1 MDQNDFLFQAMVYL
15 AAAVVMVPVAKK
27 LGLGSVLGYLLAG
40 VVIGPALLGYIG
52 EEGQDIMHFAEFG
65 VVMML
70 FIIGLELEPELLWKL
85 RKPIIGLGGLQV
97 ALTTVVVTVIA
108 MLFGL
113 QWRPALALGMII
125 SLSSTAIVLQTLNEK
140 GLMKSAS
147 GQSAFSVLLFQDV
160 AVIPMLA
167 LFPLLASYDPPAAA
181 AAEHHTS
188 TLVDGLPGWGRTL
201 VVLASVGAIILAG
214 RFLIKPLFRIVA
226 RTRLRELFTASA
238 LLLIVGTAVLMTQ
251 VGLSPALGTFLA
263 GVVLANSEYKHELES
278 DIDPFKGLLLGLFFI
293 AVGASIDFPLIMKQP
308 LTILGLVALL
318 IVVKGFVLYLLGKIF
333 KLGTD
338 QNLIF
343 SFALSQVGEFAFVLF
358 SFSLTEGILPKS
370 TIDIMIAVVAISMGL
385 TPLLMLLNEKLI
397 QPKLG
402 SCSELPI
409 EKLPDT
415 IDEKNPVIIAGF
427 GDFGGAVGRFLR
439 AHKIGTTI
447 LDINSD
453 RVDVLRRMGF
463 KVYYGDAS
471 RYELLKSAG
480 ADTAKLII
488 ITLEPPEKRLEM
500 IETIKKHFPE
510 LRMLVRA
517 QNRFDAYDL
526 MNSGMLHVYR
536 ETIDTSL
543 RMGVDVMKLLGY
555 RAYTAQR
562 SARTFFKIDE
572 KNLKKLSAIRDQGQY
587 ILAAREKI
595 EELEQIIRTERGE
608 IKLQDDNAWDEESLR
623 EESLLSEEQQTDGL
637 ISDRSLSE
645 TSTGLNNSGD
655 AISLSLPTAQK

>member
-1 MDQNDFLFQAMVYL
+1 MDQKDFLFQAMVYL

-40 VVIGPALLGYIG
+40 IFIGPAFLGFIGKEGEDLL
-52 EEGQDIMHFAEFG
+52 HFAEFG

-70 FIIGLELEPELLWKL
+70 FLIGLELEPELLWKL
-85 RKPIIGLGGLQV
+85 RKSIIGMGGLQV
-97 ALTTVVVTVIA
+97 LLTTVVAMMIA
-108 MLFGL
+108 MMFGFSW
-113 QWRPALALGMII
+113 QPALALGMTV

-140 GLMKSAS
+140 GLMKTAS
-147 GQSAFSVLLFQDV
+147 GQSSFSVLLFQDI

-167 LFPLLASYDPPAAA
+167 LFPLLATYDPPATADTGK
-181 AAEHHTS
+181 HVK
-188 TLVDGLPGWGRTL
+188 TLVDGLPGWGVTL
-201 VVLASVGAIILAG
+201 VVFASVAIIVLAG
-214 RFLIKPLFRIVA
+214 RFLIRPLFRIVA
-226 RTRLRELFTASA
+226 KTRLRELFTASA

-278 DIDPFKGLLLGLFFI
+278 DIEPFKGLLLGLFFI
-293 AVGASIDFPLIMKQP
+293 AVGASIDFGLIIQQP

-318 IVVKGFVLYLLGKIF
+318 IIVKGLVLYLLGKIF

-358 SFSLTEGILPKS
+358 SFSLTEGILPKT

-385 TPLLMLLNEKLI
+385 TPLLMVLNEKFV
-397 QPKLG
+397 QPRIG
-402 SCSELPI
+402 SCTEIPVD
-409 EKLPDT
+409 KLPDE

-427 GDFGGAVGRFLR
+427 GNFGSTVGRFLR

-447 LDINSD
+447 LDIDSD
-453 RVDVLRRMGF
+453 RVDLLRKMGF

-471 RYELLKSAG
+471 RYDLLVSAG
-480 ADTAKLII
+480 ANTAKLII
-488 ITLEPPEKRLEM
+488 ITLEPPDKRLEM
-500 IETIKKHFPE
+500 IETIKKHFPN

-526 MNSGMLHVYR
+526 MNAGMLHVYR
-536 ETIDTSL
+536 ETIDTSV
-543 RMGVDVMKLLGY
+543 RMGVDVMKLLGF

-562 SARTFFKIDE
+562 AARTFLKIDE
-572 KNLKKLSAIRDQGQY
+572 KNLRKLSAIRDPDQY
-587 ILAAREKI
+587 ILAAKEKI
-595 EELEQIIRTERGE
+595 EELEQIIQAERGDLT
-608 IKLQDDNAWDEESLR
+608 LQEDGAWDEESLIA
-623 EESLLSEEQQTDGL
+623 EMQENGVLF
-637 ISDRSLSE
+637 
-645 TSTGLNNSGD
+645 LNSSAPEPGSQVSG
-655 AISLSLPTAQK
+655 S